1 MEKKSSKVVLTT
13 NNVNNIKSKKHIN
26 MYCAPSKEDTSITCF
41 TKRALKNI
49 IEKWNNYYSNNKIVY
64 NDSNTKK
71 ELWNL
76 IDSKLKNICTNEY
89 CWTKQKF
96 IESNKFKKNFRPVM
110 PNKWKTQFDEWLN
123 TLDIENVMK
132 QYEKKYDDFH
142 FIGPVPI
149 DFDKE
154 FSPGDCVIDELCKIK
169 LKSLLNKGI
178 KKLGIIFNLDPHD
191 KPGSHWV
198 SFFANFDNNEIY
210 YFDSY
215 GLPEPKEVTKL
226 MKRLKEQGSELNRNV
241 KLFTNNVR
249 HQYKDSECGV
259 YSIHFIIKLLEGNKY
274 KDIINNKIDDDSMQE
289 NRNIYY
295 LNEDNI
301 Q

>member
-1 MEKKSSKVVLTT
+1 MEKKSSKVFLTT
-13 NNVNNIKSKKHIN
+13 NNVNNIKSKKKIN
-26 MYCAPSKEDTSITCF
+26 MFCAPSKEDTSITCF

-49 IEKWNNYYSNNKIVY
+49 IEKWNEYYTNNKIEY
-64 NDSNTKK
+64 NDTNTKK
-71 ELWNL
+71 ELWHL

-96 IESNKFKKNFRPVM
+96 IENNKVKKNFRPVM

-215 GLPEPKEVTKL
+215 GLPEPDEVTKL
-226 MKRLKEQGSELNRNV
+226 MDRLKEQGSELNRDV

-249 HQYKDSECGV
+249 HQYKNSECGV
-259 YSIHFIIKLLEGNKY
+259 YSIHFIIKLLEGTKY
-274 KDIINNKIDDDSMQE
+274 IDLINNKIDDDSMQE

-301 Q
+301 E